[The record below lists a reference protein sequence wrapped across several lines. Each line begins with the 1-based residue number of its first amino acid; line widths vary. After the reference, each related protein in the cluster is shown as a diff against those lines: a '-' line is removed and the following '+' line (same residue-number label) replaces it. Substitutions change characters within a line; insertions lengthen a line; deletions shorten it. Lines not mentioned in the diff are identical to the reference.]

1 MMKRLGKAGL
11 PACLLALAVTLT
23 AGVVMAGEA
32 IEVKDLWQEFQH
44 NQQAAADKYFTRE
57 AAVSGVV
64 IEAAMS
70 IYATP
75 AIRLS
80 DVKGGEIYVVCVLP
94 RADMLKLSD
103 FKPGERATL
112 IGTVRHNNTGPV
124 VIKGCRAVASGG

>member
-1 MMKRLGKAGL
+1 MKRLSKAGL
-11 PACLLALAVTLT
+11 LACLLVLIVTLAT
-23 AGVVMAGEA
+23 GTVMAGEA
-32 IEVKDLWQEFQH
+32 VAVKALWQEFQN

-57 AAVSGVV
+57 VTVSGVV
-64 IEAAMS
+64 VEAAMS

-80 DVKGGEIYVVCVLP
+80 DVKDGETYVICVLP

-112 IGTVRHNNTGPV
+112 IGTVRHNNKGAV
-124 VIKGCRAVASGG
+124 VIKECRVVTAGG

>member
-1 MMKRLGKAGL
+1 MKSPNKARL
-11 PACLLALAVTLT
+11 PACLLALAVTLA
-23 AGVVMAGEA
+23 AGASIAGEA
-32 IEVKDLWQEFQH
+32 IEVKALWREFQN

-57 AAVSGVV
+57 ATVSGVV
-64 IEAAMS
+64 VEAAMS

-80 DVKGGEIYVVCVLP
+80 DVKDGEIYVICVLP

-112 IGTVRHNNTGPV
+112 IGTVRHNNKGPV
-124 VIKGCRAVASGG
+124 VIKECRAIASGG

>member
-1 MMKRLGKAGL
+1 MKKLSKARLL
-11 PACLLALAVTLT
+11 ACLLVLTVTLAAGT
-23 AGVVMAGEA
+23 AMAGEA
-32 IEVKDLWQEFQH
+32 VEVKALWQEFQD

-57 AAVSGVV
+57 ATVSGVV
-64 IEAAMS
+64 VEAAMS

-80 DVKGGEIYVVCVLP
+80 DVKDGEIYVICVLP

-112 IGTVRHNNTGPV
+112 IGTVRHNNKGTV
-124 VIKGCRAVASGG
+124 VIKGCRVVTSGD

>member
-1 MMKRLGKAGL
+1 MKRLRKAGL
-11 PACLLALAVTLT
+11 LVWLLVLIVMVAAGT
-23 AGVVMAGEA
+23 AMAGEA
-32 IEVKDLWQEFQH
+32 VEVKVLWHEFQD

-57 AAVSGVV
+57 VTVSGVV

-80 DVKGGEIYVVCVLP
+80 DVKDGETYVICVLP
-94 RADMLKLSD
+94 RTDMLKLSD

-112 IGTVRHNNTGPV
+112 TGEVRSYNKGRV
-124 VIKGCRAVASGG
+124 VIKGCRVVTSGG

>member
-1 MMKRLGKAGL
+1 MKRLSKTGL
-11 PACLLALAVTLT
+11 LTWLLVLTTALA
-23 AGVVMAGEA
+23 AGTVMAGEA
-32 IEVKDLWQEFQH
+32 IAVKALWQEFQD
-44 NQQAAADKYFTRE
+44 NQQAAANKYFTRE
-57 AAVSGVV
+57 VTVSGVV

-80 DVKGGEIYVVCVLP
+80 DVKGGETYVICVLP

-112 IGTVRHNNTGPV
+112 IGTVRHNNKGTV
-124 VIKGCRAVASGG
+124 VIKDCRVVTSGG